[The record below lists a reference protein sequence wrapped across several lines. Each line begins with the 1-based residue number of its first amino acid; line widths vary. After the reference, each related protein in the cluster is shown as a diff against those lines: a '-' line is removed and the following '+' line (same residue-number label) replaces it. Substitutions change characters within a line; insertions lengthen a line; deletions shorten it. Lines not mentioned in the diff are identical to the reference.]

1 MENGNSR
8 TVYVVYADD
17 RKDLKD
23 AERFGKLRDVFSSVG
38 RVYNTV
44 RMIEHAR
51 RVLSDWDDGDHL
63 LMIGDPVLC
72 AVCMSV
78 VLEKNSVVNVLRWD
92 RNDFQYSS
100 QRWDFMP
107 PEVS

>member
-23 AERFGKLRDVFSSVG
+23 AERFGRLRDVFSSVG
-38 RVYNTV
+38 KVYNTS

-51 RVLSDWDDGDHL
+51 RVLSDWEDGDHL
-63 LMIGDPVLC
+63 LMIGDPALC
-72 AVCMSV
+72 AVCMAT
-78 VLEKNSVVNVLRWD
+78 VLENNSVVNVLRWD
-92 RNDFQYSS
+92 RNDFQYNS
-100 QRWDFMP
+100 QRWDFTP
-107 PEVS
+107 ANLS